1 MKAQVHSNFIKS
13 SNLIFATVGLGII
26 NFFFSSANLSNGANI
41 VAEIFGLLCICEL
54 GLLVRRGY
62 AWGVKYLFL
71 VSTIF
76 GLILIMLILINQTQ
90 NPIVFIVPIAQTV
103 LQAWAMILLFRVPKL
118 TESKLVELKSTEEN
132 RAY

>member
-1 MKAQVHSNFIKS
+1 MKEQVHSNFIKA

-26 NFFFSSANLSNGANI
+26 NFFFSRDNLSNGAKI
-41 VAEIFGLLCICEL
+41 LAEIFGLLCICVL

-71 VSTIF
+71 LSTIF
-76 GLILIMLILINQTQ
+76 GLILIMLILSNQTQ

-103 LQAWAMILLFRVPKL
+103 IQAWAMILLFRVPKI
-118 TESKLVELKSTEEN
+118 TESKLVE
-132 RAY
+132 